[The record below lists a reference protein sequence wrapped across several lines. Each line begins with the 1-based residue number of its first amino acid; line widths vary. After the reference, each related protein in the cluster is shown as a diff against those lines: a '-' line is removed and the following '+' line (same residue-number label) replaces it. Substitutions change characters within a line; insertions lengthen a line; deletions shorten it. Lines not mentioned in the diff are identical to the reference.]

1 MTHRSQAVLYGST
14 LFVLLLSGCHQQTE
28 SDTALPSQAPNA
40 QVQLLSAK
48 PAGDSGKKLIR
59 QTAEDQLTY
68 SASFGPETA
77 VPTALTQWTSVDSLA
92 LTGHSPGLIVC
103 EPVAVQADAGTAD
116 FGVGCTRWLHLS
128 VAGLPQMG
136 QTPLWSSLRRA
147 ETEMT
152 RTDLRLTPT
161 QAKQLSTI
169 LGVTHV
175 ATGQITG
182 TAAQCTL
189 TYQLFSVP
197 SGTAVGAAL
206 TATGTSV
213 QVLSQLPALGRRMAA
228 SLGVSAPALSAPIR
242 AAPSEIG
249 LLGRLDW
256 YPDDTLP
263 ISQTHQL
270 QAMAPHLPLAGLFL
284 VNTTGDLTD
293 AQWSDAVKALLA
305 QNPDNALIW
314 AQIGFSSPSLLSL
327 ARPQLTRD
335 LSAYPQNTLF
345 AAANTWM
352 LRRLKNPN
360 AERRAAEQTVQNAPR
375 NPDGWLT
382 LGSTISE
389 EGGRLRQSRL
399 ASEMTPQEWQ
409 FLNTVYPQW
418 LYSTSQAARLDPQCG
433 KAWDRVAQAAT
444 FAGNLRQADQA
455 LWKDIALN
463 KADPEAYA
471 WGLQMYQSKWGGDP
485 KKLQQ
490 VAQAI
495 AEIPYPTVTQGLF
508 ATKVLRD
515 NEGVD
520 GQFRSEIQALL
531 AGLLVRTQKA
541 IAANPGDA
549 QAHYDQAYALSLAG
563 HKGEA
568 ITEYKNV
575 ALLRPAEAQSYFDIA
590 QEYDQREMAAPAI
603 AAYRQG
609 LKLDPTSAVAHYSLG
624 WDLKDRCQLPSAE
637 AEMRRAVKI
646 EPFYPEAHAGLAQV
660 LAMEHRGKE
669 ATAEMLTA
677 VHLNPS
683 LMPAVPELCSM
694 LDEQGRYPESL
705 AMGRRALQINPED
718 NHAMDNMADDYLHLK
733 LWANSIQMSQ
743 SALQVDAGD
752 PVAHEN
758 LGEAYIGQSRKADAR
773 MEWNKV
779 LTLDHGPVAQ
789 AAREMLAKYP

>member
-1 MTHRSQAVLYGST
+1 MTHRSQAVLYGSA
-14 LFVLLLSGCHQQTE
+14 LFGLLLSGCHRGG
-28 SDTALPSQAPNA
+28 DTALPSRMPNA
-40 QVQLLSAK
+40 QVHLLPAK
-48 PAGDSGKKLIR
+48 PAGDSGEKLVR
-59 QTAEDQLTY
+59 QAAEDQLTY
-68 SASFGPETA
+68 GASFGPETA
-77 VPTALTQWTSVDSLA
+77 VPSALTQWTSVDTLA
-92 LTGHSPGLIVC
+92 LTGYSPGLVVC
-103 EPVAVQADAGTAD
+103 EPVAVQADSGTTD
-116 FGVGCTRWLHLS
+116 FGAGCGRWLHLS

-147 ETEMT
+147 ETELT

-197 SGTAVGAAL
+197 SGTAVGPAL
-206 TATGTSV
+206 TATGTST
-213 QVLSQLPALGRRMAA
+213 QVLSQLPALARRMAA
-228 SLGVSAPALSAPIR
+228 ALGVSAPTLSVPIR
-242 AAPSEIG
+242 AAPSEFG

-263 ISQTHQL
+263 AAQTHQL
-270 QAMAPHLPLAGLFL
+270 QVMAARLPLAGLFL

-293 AQWSDAVKALLA
+293 AQWNAAVSALLA

-314 AQIGFSSPSLLSL
+314 AQIGFSNPSLLAL
-327 ARPQLTRD
+327 ARPQLTRN
-335 LSAYPQNTLF
+335 LLKYPQNTLF
-345 AAANTWM
+345 AAGDTWM
-352 LRRLKNPN
+352 LRLLKSYNL
-360 AERRAAEQTVQNAPR
+360 ERRAAEQTVQNAPR

-382 LGSTISE
+382 LASTISE
-389 EGGRLRQSRL
+389 EGDRLRWSRR
-399 ASEMTPQEWQ
+399 ASEITPREWQ
-409 FLNTVYPQW
+409 FLNAVYPQW
-418 LYSTSQAARLDPQCG
+418 FYATSQAVRLDPLFG
-433 KAWDRVAQAAT
+433 KAWDRVAKAAT
-444 FAGNLRQADQA
+444 FADHPRQADQA

-471 WGLQMYQSKWGGDP
+471 WGLQMYQSKWNDDP
-485 KKLQQ
+485 LKLRQ

-495 AEIPYPTVTQGLF
+495 AGIAYPTVAQGLF
-508 ATKVLRD
+508 AAKILRD
-515 NEGVD
+515 NEGID
-520 GQFRSEIQALL
+520 GQFQSERQALL
-531 AGLLVRTQKA
+531 TTLLARTQRA

-575 ALLRPAEAQSYFDIA
+575 ALLRPTEAQSYFDIA
-590 QEYDQREMAAPAI
+590 QEYDQRERAVPAI

-609 LKLDPTSAVAHYSLG
+609 LKLDPASAVAHYGLG
-624 WDLKDRCQLPSAE
+624 WDLKNQGQLSAAE
-637 AEMRRAVKI
+637 VEMRQAVKLA
-646 EPFYPEAHAGLAQV
+646 PFYPEAHAGLAQV
-660 LAMEHRGKE
+660 LATEHRGKE
-669 ATAEMLTA
+669 ATAQMLQA
-677 VHLNPS
+677 VQLNPS
-683 LMPAVPELCSM
+683 LMPAVPELCTM
-694 LDEQGRYPESL
+694 LDEQGRYVESL
-705 AMGRRALQINPED
+705 AMGRRAIELNPGD
-718 NHAMDNMADDYLHLK
+718 GASMDTMADDYLHQK

-743 SALQVDAGD
+743 AALQVNAND

-758 LGEAYIGQSRKADAR
+758 LGEAYIGQGRKEEAQS
-773 MEWNKV
+773 EWNKV